1 MLAETQN
8 GRDETILILAP
19 AGRDGELAARFISDA
34 SLAANVCSSMEELCD
49 EMVNGAGLVF
59 LTREALT
66 QDALECAAQA
76 IATQP
81 AWSDIPIIVLTSGG
95 GGESPIDSAAL
106 MAFGNAA
113 NVTLIERPVRVMTL
127 LTSIAAALR
136 ARRRQYQVRDLLES
150 EHEALEAAEKANRL
164 KDEFLATVSH
174 ELRNPLNVVLGYS
187 EILLRTPQIGNSP
200 SLRQMTEALKRNA
213 QSQSQLI
220 NDLLDLSR
228 LQMGKIS
235 LNRETVWL
243 SALIENAVETVRTEA
258 DEKNI
263 TIVINESNEA
273 LFVEGDPLRLQ
284 QVTWNLLNN
293 AVKFTPA
300 GGRVNISLTTEGES
314 AVLVIQDS
322 GQGIQPD
329 FLPHVFEMFRQGDA
343 TTVRRKSGL
352 GIGLALVRS
361 LVELHGGS
369 VAADSKGTDQGASFT
384 IRLPLRQQTELEPLS
399 QTEILQGRLAGMK
412 VLIIDDSEDTIAM
425 LKTLLEID
433 GANVTSA
440 QTGAEALL
448 IAAAANFDVILSD
461 ISMPEMDGFE
471 FLRRLRQIPGKTEV
485 PVLALTGFGQAE
497 DVARADAAGFA
508 SHLTTPL
515 EVESLTD
522 ILRGLFQKNEKNGTA
537 VTPTQ
542 PGSSRETTVDTN

>member
-369 VAADSKGTDQGASFT
+369 VAADSKGTDQGAGFT

-399 QTEILQGRLAGMK
+399 QTEIQQGRLAGMK

-440 QTGAEALL
+440 QTGAEALR
-448 IAAAANFDVILSD
+448 IAASTNFDVILSD

-471 FLRRLRQIPGKTEV
+471 FLRRLRKINGRQDV
-485 PVLALTGFGQAE
+485 PVVAITGFGRNADIE
-497 DVARADAAGFA
+497 RARAAGFYAHITKPLNLQALAEVLKRLRAETSSNGQDA
-508 SHLTTPL
+508 SLDQDMSAGP
-515 EVESLTD
+515 VC
-522 ILRGLFQKNEKNGTA
+522 
-537 VTPTQ
+537 
-542 PGSSRETTVDTN
+542 

>member
-19 AGRDGELAARFISDA
+19 AGRDGELAAHFISDA

-66 QDALECAAQA
+66 RDALECVARA

-95 GGESPIDSAAL
+95 GGESPNDSAAL
-106 MAFGNAA
+106 IAFGNAA

-127 LTSIAAALR
+127 LTSVEAALR

-150 EHEALEAAEKANRL
+150 EHEALQAAEKANRL

-187 EILLRTPQIGNSP
+187 EILLRTPQIGDSP

-243 SALIENAVETVRTEA
+243 SAMIENAVETVRTEA
-258 DEKNI
+258 EEKKI
-263 TIVINESNEA
+263 TIAIDESNEA
-273 LFVEGDPLRLQ
+273 LFFEGDPLRLQ

-300 GGRVNISLTTEGES
+300 GGQVNIALTREDECG
-314 AVLVIQDS
+314 VLVIQDT

-343 TTVRRKSGL
+343 STVRRQSGL
-352 GIGLALVRS
+352 GIGLALVRR

-384 IRLPLRQQTELEPLS
+384 IRLPLRQQTELAPLPPS
-399 QTEILQGRLAGMK
+399 EILPGRLAGMN
-412 VLIIDDSEDTIAM
+412 VLIIDDSEDTIVM
-425 LKTLLEID
+425 LKALLEID
-433 GANVTSA
+433 DATVTST
-440 QTGAEALL
+440 QNGADALR
-448 IAAAANFDVILSD
+448 IAATANFDVILSD

-471 FLRRLRQIPGKTEV
+471 FLRRLRQIPGRTDV

-508 SHLTTPL
+508 SHLTKPL
-515 EVESLTD
+515 EIDNLTE
-522 ILRGLFQKNEKNGTA
+522 ILQGLFEKNGKKDRQIT
-537 VTPTQ
+537 
-542 PGSSRETTVDTN
+542 

>member
-19 AGRDGELAARFISDA
+19 AGRDGELAARFISEA
-34 SLAANVCSSMEELCD
+34 SLASNICESMEELCD

-66 QDALECAAQA
+66 RDALDCVARA

-81 AWSDIPIIVLTSGG
+81 AWSDIPIILLTSGG
-95 GGESPIDSAAL
+95 GGESPNDSAAL
-106 MAFGNAA
+106 IAFGNAA

-127 LTSIAAALR
+127 LTSIEAALR

-150 EHEALEAAEKANRL
+150 EHEAVAAAEKANRL

-187 EILLRTPQIGNSP
+187 EILLRTPQIGDSP

-243 SALIENAVETVRTEA
+243 SAMIENAVETVRTEA
-258 DEKNI
+258 DGKNI
-263 TIVINESNEA
+263 TIAINESNEA
-273 LFVEGDPLRLQ
+273 LFVEADPLRLQ

-300 GGRVNISLTTEGES
+300 GGQVNISLTTEDES

-343 TTVRRKSGL
+343 STVRRQSGL
-352 GIGLALVRS
+352 GIGLALVRR

-384 IRLPLRQQTELEPLS
+384 IRLPLKQQAELEPLPTS
-399 QTEILQGRLAGMK
+399 GIVKGRLAGMN
-412 VLIIDDSEDTIAM
+412 VLMIDDSEDTIAM
-425 LKTLLEID
+425 LKILLEID
-433 GANVTSA
+433 GATVTSA
-440 QTGAEALL
+440 RNGGEALR

-471 FLRRLRQIPGKTEV
+471 FLRRLRQIPGRTDV

-497 DVARADAAGFA
+497 DIARADAAGFA
-508 SHLTTPL
+508 SHLTKPL
-515 EVESLTD
+515 EVDGLTE
-522 ILRGLFQKNEKNGTA
+522 ILQGLFEKNGKNRSA
-537 VTPTQ
+537 DTPL
-542 PGSSRETTVDTN
+542 G